1 MDGKDR
7 RTEMSRVLVPFATG
21 VEEIEFVA
29 VVDILRRADVEV
41 CMASL
46 DGAAVIGRS
55 GIAIQPDAALGDVM
69 NDAWDMVVLPGGLPN
84 AHLLRDDAHVKA
96 VVQRLRDERKSIA
109 AICAAPTALAAYGM
123 TADMRV
129 TSYPACRSEME
140 ALQPSS
146 VYVDDDVVEDDFLLT
161 SRGAGT
167 AVVFALRLVARLCS
181 EEKAAEIRQSIV
193 A

>member
-1 MDGKDR
+1 VAK
-7 RTEMSRVLVPFATG
+7 VLVPFANG

-46 DGAAVIGRS
+46 DGAAVEGRS
-55 GIAIQPDAALGDVM
+55 GITIQPDAALGNVV

-84 AHLLRDDAHVKA
+84 AHLLRDDAHVKT
-96 VVQRLRDERKSIA
+96 VVERLRSQRKSIA
-109 AICAAPTALAAYGM
+109 AICAAPTALAAYGV
-123 TADMRV
+123 TAGRRV
-129 TSYPACRSEME
+129 TSYPACRPEME

-146 VYVDDDVVEDDFLLT
+146 VYVDEAVVEDDFLIT

-167 AVVFALRLVARLCS
+167 AVSFALHLVTCLCGK
-181 EEKAAEIRQSIV
+181 EKSAEIRQSIV